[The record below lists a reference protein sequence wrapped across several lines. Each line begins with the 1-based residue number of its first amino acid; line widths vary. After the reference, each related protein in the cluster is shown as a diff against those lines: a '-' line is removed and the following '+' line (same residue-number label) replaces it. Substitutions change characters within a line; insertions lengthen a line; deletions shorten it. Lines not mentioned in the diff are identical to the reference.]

1 MCSVCVCCDWILLK
15 KLAHC
20 EHSKQIDNGSFKL
33 HPSSIAGSLCLC
45 TISHSAAGHAPT
57 RGSKPVSWS
66 VHWTGTAKIL
76 NIWQYMIMLQ
86 WFMRQMIIDK
96 HWNYV
101 FLMVFADF
109 WWCLCAYL
117 MLIHN
122 FRTRPLK
129 SGWDVTVSSSLQRG
143 IRRFYECGPGH
154 SLKVRHACCKQ
165 QLVLHSF
172 TLPGGYW

>member
-1 MCSVCVCCDWILLK
+1 MNILNRLTTDLSNFTLVPSQDPSVFAPYLIQQLVMPLR
-15 KLAHC
+15 AA
-20 EHSKQIDNGSFKL
+20 
-33 HPSSIAGSLCLC
+33 PSPCLEVSI
-45 TISHSAAGHAPT
+45 
-57 RGSKPVSWS
+57 
-66 VHWTGTAKIL
+66 WTGTAKIL

-101 FLMVFADF
+101 FLMIFADF

-122 FRTRPLK
+122 FRTRPLN

-154 SLKVRHACCKQ
+154 SLKVHHACCKQ
-165 QLVLHSF
+165 QLVLQCF
-172 TLPGGYW
+172 T